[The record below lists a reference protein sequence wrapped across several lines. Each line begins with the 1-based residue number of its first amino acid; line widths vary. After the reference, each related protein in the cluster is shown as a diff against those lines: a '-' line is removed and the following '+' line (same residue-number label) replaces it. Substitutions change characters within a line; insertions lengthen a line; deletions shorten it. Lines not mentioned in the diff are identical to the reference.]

1 MSESFGS
8 HPRERS
14 ARAQRGGAEPPAP
27 RPREPRGAAG
37 GARRERAG
45 AARRLGLRF
54 LALGYLAMLL
64 ALPVGMI
71 FYRTFEHGLGAV
83 WSAASAPNA
92 EHAFWLSIELV
103 AIAVPLNTVFG
114 IAIAIL
120 LERHRFRGRAL
131 LGLLVDLPFAIS
143 PVVVGLSLVL
153 AYGQT
158 GWFGGWLA
166 RNGVQVIFSIPGMV
180 LATAFVSMP
189 FVARET
195 IPVLRELGTDS
206 EQAAATL
213 GASGW
218 QTFWR
223 VTLPGIRWGVVYGVV
238 LTTARALGEFG
249 AVSVVSGNIE
259 GQTQTLPLYV
269 QDRFQNFDTTGAYT
283 AAVVL
288 ALLALGTLLAMN
300 LLTRRTR
307 KPSRSTTR
315 RSAKR
320 ERVSKAPVEASA

>member
-1 MSESFGS
+1 MSSS
-8 HPRERS
+8 KLATRTI
-14 ARAQRGGAEPPAP
+14 ALAY
-27 RPREPRGAAG
+27 
-37 GARRERAG
+37 
-45 AARRLGLRF
+45 
-54 LALGYLAMLL
+54 LALLLL
-64 ALPVGMI
+64 APVLMI
-71 FYRTFEHGLGAV
+71 FYRTFEHGVAPV
-83 WSAASAPNA
+83 WSAVSAPNA
-92 EHAFWLSIELV
+92 QHAFWLSLEIV

-114 IAIAIL
+114 IGMALL
-120 LERHRFRGRAL
+120 LERGRFRGKAL
-131 LGLLVDLPFAIS
+131 LGMLIDLPFAIS

-153 AYGQT
+153 VYGKT
-158 GWFGGWLA
+158 GWLGDWLA
-166 RNGVQVIFSIPGMV
+166 ARGIQVIFSVPGMV
-180 LATAFVSMP
+180 IATAVVSLP

-249 AVSVVSGNIE
+249 AVSIVSGRIE
-259 GQTQTLPLYV
+259 GDTQTLPLYV
-269 QDRFQNFDTTGAYT
+269 QDRFENFDITGAYT

-288 ALLALGTLLAMN
+288 ALLALATLVAMN

-307 KPSRSTTR
+307 GRM
-315 RSAKR
+315 AG
-320 ERVSKAPVEASA
+320 